1 MPPIVLT
8 SLHKPKATC
17 GNRWLSHSQ
26 KGNVFNMTSLQ
37 PFAYG
42 SQEVRTILIDNEPW
56 FVLND
61 LCAILEL
68 GSPHK
73 VAARLDKD
81 DRTLVPVTDSI
92 GRQQSTTAVNEG
104 GMFDVIVRS
113 DSPIAKPFRRWV
125 THEVLPQIRKT
136 GAYAAPALTGPAL
149 MAAALI
155 EAQATITEAQT
166 RVLELEPK
174 ANAWDAFLS
183 SVGDYSV
190 NEAAK
195 ILARDKNIHIGEGRL
210 RALLEAWKWIYRQ
223 SGQPRAMQAQIDV
236 GRMAEKPSFYF
247 HPETGEKIAKTPQ
260 VRITPKGID
269 AIARRM
275 HEVAA

>member
-1 MPPIVLT
+1 MQHKNVLE
-8 SLHKPKATC
+8 LLEN
-17 GNRWLSHSQ
+17 NRPDFEEF
-26 KGNVFNMTSLQ
+26 G
-37 PFAYG
+37 PFAFETRKGRALPQGGFAKGTRLALLNEQQAMLLMTY
-42 SQEVRTILIDNEPW
+42 QRNTEQVRA
-56 FVLND
+56 F
-61 LCAILEL
+61 
-68 GSPHK
+68 K
-73 VAARLDKD
+73 VALIKAFSEMAQRL
-81 DRTLVPVTDSI
+81 S
-92 GRQQSTTAVNEG
+92 
-104 GMFDVIVRS
+104 
-113 DSPIAKPFRRWV
+113 
-125 THEVLPQIRKT
+125 
-136 GAYAAPALTGPAL
+136 APALTGPAL

-155 EAQATITEAQT
+155 EAQATIAEAQT

-174 ANAWDAFLS
+174 ADAWDAFLS
-183 SVGDYSV
+183 SAGDYSV

-210 RALLEAWKWIYRQ
+210 RALLEAWKWIYRH